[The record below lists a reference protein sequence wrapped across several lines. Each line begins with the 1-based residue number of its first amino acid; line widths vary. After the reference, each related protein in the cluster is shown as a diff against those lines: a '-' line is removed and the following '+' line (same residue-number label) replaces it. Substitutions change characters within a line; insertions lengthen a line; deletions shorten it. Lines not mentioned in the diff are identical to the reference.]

1 LELGSAE
8 IATNFNDFSP
18 TIRVK
23 HAFEKFGPASSD
35 WPRRTLRERMYMWRD
50 FSRTVRALW
59 RIPGE
64 AGGAYRPDLHY
75 MRGPGPKWHAR
86 HAGFL
91 ATTPPAGKTVRPT
104 LRDIAQ
110 RRA

>member
-1 LELGSAE
+1 
-8 IATNFNDFSP
+8 
-18 TIRVK
+18 
-23 HAFEKFGPASSD
+23 
-35 WPRRTLRERMYMWRD
+35 MYMWRD

-91 ATTPPAGKTVRPT
+91 ATTPPAGKTVCPT

>member
-1 LELGSAE
+1 MVSIRQFVSNTRLKKSSLRLKNRACVFGQVASAKNNGS
-8 IATNFNDFSP
+8 
-18 TIRVK
+18 V
-23 HAFEKFGPASSD
+23 
-35 WPRRTLRERMYMWRD
+35 LRKRIMWRD
-50 FSRTVRALW
+50 FSRAVRALW

-75 MRGPGPKWHAR
+75 MRGPGPKWHAK

-91 ATTPPAGKTVRPT
+91 ATTRPAARTTRPT
-104 LRDIAQ
+104 LHDIAQ

>member
-1 LELGSAE
+1 
-8 IATNFNDFSP
+8 
-18 TIRVK
+18 
-23 HAFEKFGPASSD
+23 
-35 WPRRTLRERMYMWRD
+35 MWRD
-50 FSRTVRALW
+50 FSRAVRGLW

-75 MRGPGPKWHAR
+75 MRGPGPKWHAK

-91 ATTPPAGKTVRPT
+91 AAAPPVAKTARPT
-104 LRDIAQ
+104 LHDIAQ